1 MRGHNTIWTLWEI
14 IGISIFMYAIVINNL
29 WAEPDP
35 PKPAKIEPVIV
46 IKEGAAYTELEQ
58 ELAVSEIKKG
68 KEEQEEVR
76 GEMKAGEL
84 ELLAACVEAE
94 AGNQSLL
101 GKRLVVDVILNR
113 QEDPDFPDSV
123 QGVIEAPGQF
133 DVVRLGS
140 IKKVEPTEDTWNA
153 VYAELTGIKASEDVL
168 YFRTKQYSKYG
179 EPLAC
184 VGDHYFSGR
193 ERK

>member
-1 MRGHNTIWTLWEI
+1 MKDKEI
-14 IGISIFMYAIVINNL
+14 SALGVIIAVPMLVFAVHNNL
-29 WAEPDP
+29 WAEPE
-35 PKPAKIEPVIV
+35 KPKIEPVV
-46 IKEGAAYTELEQ
+46 VLETGDPVYTELEG
-58 ELAVSEIKKG
+58 ELEVKELTKVEDDKG
-68 KEEQEEVR
+68 MEQS
-76 GEMKAGEL
+76 EL

-153 VYAELTGIKASEDVL
+153 VYAELTGVKASEDVL

-193 ERK
+193 R